1 MSKIV
6 IGTANFGSNYGYK
19 KNKIKHGEIKK
30 IINYIKR
37 IKYKFIDTANFYGS
51 AQKILGKNIKF
62 KVNYISKIKIKKQDI
77 TNTSHLVKKVNLILN
92 ELKVKKIYA
101 LLIHNPQ
108 ILKLDKKKK
117 IYKSL
122 IEMKKKG
129 KIHKLGI
136 SIYNLEE
143 INFALKKFKFNIIQ
157 LPINLFDRKFINN
170 GILNRLKKHGYEIHA
185 RSIFLQGLLLDS
197 NLHRKFTKWSEIF
210 RFYKFWLKANNL
222 KKLDVCWNYVKN
234 IKEIDRIVIGLNNLK
249 QLKQILNI
257 KKDNLNEVPHFMRKE
272 EINLINP
279 TTWE

>member
-19 KNKIKHGEIKK
+19 KNKVKKSEIKK

-37 IKYKFIDTANFYGS
+37 AKYKFIDTANFYGS

-92 ELKVKKIYA
+92 ELRVKKIYA

-108 ILKLDKKKK
+108 ILKLDKEKK

-122 IEMKKKG
+122 INMKKKG

-136 SIYNLEE
+136 SIYNPEE
-143 INFALKKFKFNIIQ
+143 INFVLKKFKFHIIQ
-157 LPINLFDRKFINN
+157 LPINLFDRKLIDN
-170 GILNRLKKHGYEIHA
+170 GILSRLKKHGYEIHA

-197 NLHRKFTKWSEIF
+197 HLHRKFTKWSEIF

-222 KKLDVCWNYVKN
+222 KKLDVCWNYVRN
-234 IKEIDRIVIGLNNLK
+234 IKEIDRIVIGLNNLQ

-257 KKDNLNEVPHFMRKE
+257 KKDNLNEVP
-272 EINLINP
+272 IL
-279 TTWE
+279 

>member
-1 MSKIV
+1 MCDENTEMVEKLPWLV
-6 IGTANFGSNYGYK
+6 ECHSN
-19 KNKIKHGEIKK
+19 
-30 IINYIKR
+30 
-37 IKYKFIDTANFYGS
+37 T
-51 AQKILGKNIKF
+51 
-62 KVNYISKIKIKKQDI
+62 KKQDI

-170 GILNRLKKHGYEIHA
+170 GILSLCFF
-185 RSIFLQGLLLDS
+185 IFF
-197 NLHRKFTKWSEIF
+197 K
-210 RFYKFWLKANNL
+210 
-222 KKLDVCWNYVKN
+222 
-234 IKEIDRIVIGLNNLK
+234 
-249 QLKQILNI
+249 
-257 KKDNLNEVPHFMRKE
+257 
-272 EINLINP
+272 
-279 TTWE
+279 